1 MSDDPKKASDDL
13 PGDRAEDGAAG
24 KSSRRPGRTEAAGKG
39 RAEPR
44 KRGERRS
51 EEEEETRWER
61 MNANARTIGGAVLL
75 AIFIRIV
82 LFEAFEIDGPSMQ
95 PSLLH
100 GDRVV
105 VAKFMFGLFLPAH
118 DEASFTWGM
127 PHPGD
132 VVIVKSPSDGVD
144 IVKRV
149 IGVEGDTIELR
160 DSVIYR
166 NGQEIVQRDLGD
178 CLEEDQLTIEPLCN
192 IYEETIDDVTYVT
205 SRSRH
210 DIRNYGPVEVPLDH
224 IFVMGD
230 HRDRSNDSTNPR
242 IGPVSVTRVKGKA
255 LFIYMSH
262 TPEHGF
268 RGDRFFEGVN

>member
-1 MSDDPKKASDDL
+1 MSDESQDPVEGDGKA
-13 PGDRAEDGAAG
+13 PAAE
-24 KSSRRPGRTEAAGKG
+24 SSPKTSRRTEAAGKG

-51 EEEEETRWER
+51 DEEEETRWDR

-132 VVIVKSPSDGVD
+132 VVIVKSPADGVD

-149 IGVEGDTIELR
+149 VGVEGDSIEVR
-160 DSVIYR
+160 DSVVYR

-178 CLEEDQLTIEPLCN
+178 CVEEDELNIEPLCN
-192 IYEETIDDVTYVT
+192 IYEETNEGVTYRT
-205 SRSRH
+205 TRSRH
-210 DIRNYGPVEVPLDH
+210 YITNYGPVEVPLGH

-262 TPEHGF
+262 TPAHGF
-268 RGDRFFEGVN
+268 RGDRFFEGVD